1 MFYAESAIWRKEEE
15 SPSPAITSEGA
26 RFDIER
32 AWIDVLK
39 RHPEWK
45 SCVIRGG
52 RSLIFLM
59 PSGHPTF
66 HEPLTISMRRLDEV
80 VRFRIQWGR
89 YYEDVH
95 ASRAWKGHQTAFEE
109 VIQRLEE
116 WISDDYLLVE
126 TGHPLDREP
135 KSRVRIGLPLPPLV
149 IRQLARRGDEGEH
162 IVARSWR
169 GSHDISYEMVP
180 DQILPLV

>member
-1 MFYAESAIWRKEEE
+1 MYYADSAVWRKEEE
-15 SPSPAITSEGA
+15 RSAPEITSKEA
-26 RFDIER
+26 RFDVEA
-32 AWIDVLK
+32 AWTDVLE

-45 SCVIRGG
+45 RCVIRGS
-52 RSLIFLM
+52 RSLVFLM

-66 HEPLTISMRRLDEV
+66 HEPLTISIRRLDVV

-95 ASRAWKGHQTAFEE
+95 ASLAWKGHQTAFEE

-126 TGHPLDREP
+126 TGHPADRES
-135 KSRVRIGLPLPPLV
+135 KSRVRIPIPAPPLFL
-149 IRQLARRGDEGEH
+149 RQIDRRGDEGEH
-162 IVARSWR
+162 VIARSWR
-169 GSHDISYEMVP
+169 GTHDIVYEITP
-180 DQILPLV
+180 NEALPFV